1 MFCLSVV
8 YLVVQFTL
16 ATLGWGGLRPF
27 FSQPQFVAL
36 ALLTFVMMVVSAFSG
51 VNITSGVKEDRSN
64 RWVIGAFSLIGL
76 LLAFFPA
83 YTDRHGWLVF
93 GGDGL
98 RWIGV
103 VLFAAG
109 GVLRL
114 WPVFVLGQRFSGLV
128 AIQRGHTLVTNG
140 IYSRIRNPS
149 YLGLLVNML
158 GWALTFRSGV
168 GILLT
173 ALTIPILIARIHS
186 EERLLH
192 EHFGA
197 EYAAYCAHT
206 SRLIPWL
213 YLSLEVPF
221 RIFKPSIPEDFDVV

>member
-1 MFCLSVV
+1 MTKFRMFLLSVV

-16 ATLGWGGLRPF
+16 ATLGWGGFYSF
-27 FSQPQFVAL
+27 FSHPQFVAL
-36 ALLTFVMMVVSAFSG
+36 AVLTVVLMAASFFTG
-51 VNITSGVKEDRSN
+51 VNINSGVEEDRSN
-64 RWVIGAFSLIGL
+64 RWVIGALGIIGL

-83 YTDRHGWLVF
+83 YTDRLGLLTF

-128 AIQRGHTLVTNG
+128 AIQEGHTLVTTG
-140 IYSRIRNPS
+140 IYNQIRNPS
-149 YLGLLVNML
+149 YLGLVVNML

-168 GILLT
+168 GVLLT
-173 ALTIPILIARIHS
+173 ALVIPILIARIHS
-186 EERLLH
+186 EERHLR

-197 EYAAYCAHT
+197 EYDDYCAYT
-206 SRLIPWL
+206 SRLIP
-213 YLSLEVPF
+213 
-221 RIFKPSIPEDFDVV
+221 RIY